1 MNLRRIDRILDPLL
15 PFFMGI
21 VAWYF
26 FFGKYFIPDLFFG
39 MIFSWAFLK
48 CAVVM
53 TVVGYAMIVAYGIKV
68 SLEQDRIMK
77 ASYH

>member
-1 MNLRRIDRILDPLL
+1 MNLRSIDRILEPLL

-21 VAWYF
+21 GAWYF

-48 CAVVM
+48 CTVVM